1 MTERT
6 DNILLLLTLLS
17 VYTGWARGFCN
28 EIMRLSTYL
37 LSGIAAYA
45 MIPIIQPFVP
55 NLNNPAAEQTIALTA
70 GAIIVCFVL
79 RVGLKSLISKVKSS
93 EFNDLDKTG
102 GALYGLIRGGAFVL
116 TIAVVIAVLAPHGL
130 KNSKVLNAAYGKAR
144 PFVLN
149 TTGIDMKE
157 YDDDVKPVHWKTN
170 LLNFIQD
177 SKVVTDAGESSLL
190 AYLCAYAVQKQEEQT
205 GQKLSQEQCRTGFQM
220 YLASAAAQE
229 AEAENPDD
237 LSEREN
243 ENDEQNT
250 GS

>member
-70 GAIIVCFVL
+70 GAVVTCFIFRICL
-79 RVGLKSLISKVKSS
+79 RTLTSKVKSS